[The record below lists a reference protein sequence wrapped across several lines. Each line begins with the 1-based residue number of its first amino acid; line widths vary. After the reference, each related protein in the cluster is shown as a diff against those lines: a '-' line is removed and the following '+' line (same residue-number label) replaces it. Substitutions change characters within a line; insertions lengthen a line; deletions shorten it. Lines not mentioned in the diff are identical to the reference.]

1 MSMVANGV
9 TGKTYGVDISVDP
22 KNPYVKVAGEIITTD
37 SLEVSLFLKA
47 YRMGRDHKK
56 LEIQAVLGIT

>member
-1 MSMVANGV
+1 MSMVDQGI

-22 KNPYVKVAGEIITTD
+22 KNPYVKVAGETITTNI
-37 SLEVSLFLKA
+37 LEASLFLKA

>member
-22 KNPYVKVAGEIITTD
+22 KNPYVKVAGEIITTN